1 MKRTFG
7 KFVRFI
13 NMPIQ
18 KTNKEE
24 IVEVCKEVFH
34 RKGYFNTSMA
44 DLAKACGLMKG
55 SFYHYFAGKE
65 EIMKAVLNSSQKA
78 LNEQVLILAQKQD
91 LEPKQRLSIVI
102 GLITG
107 HVSEFRSC
115 LFGNTTLETSL
126 IVPEFQQIL
135 RSVFLDI
142 QKTLAGIY
150 STQYATEEANRKA
163 WHAVQQVQGAVMMM
177 KLYDDPEILK
187 EAKQYLLDS
196 F

>member
-1 MKRTFG
+1 
-7 KFVRFI
+7 
-13 NMPIQ
+13 MPIQ

-24 IVEVCKEVFH
+24 IIVTCKEVFH
-34 RKGYFNTSMA
+34 RKGYFNTGMS

-55 SFYHYFAGKE
+55 SFYHYFSSKE
-65 EIMKAVLNSSQKA
+65 EIMKAVLLASHKA
-78 LNEQVLILAQKQD
+78 LKEQVLSLGQEKS
-91 LEPKQRLSIVI
+91 LEPKERLSIVI

-126 IVPEFQQIL
+126 IVPEFQQML
-135 RSVFLDI
+135 RTIFQDI
-142 QKTLAGIY
+142 QQTLAEI
-150 STQYATEEANRKA
+150 YATRYSVEEANKKA

-187 EAKQYLLDS
+187 EVKQYLLDS